1 MVDYSARYNQSIA
14 PKQRGRAIAQGFML
28 NSADE
33 AEAVLQSLFT
43 NKSYEEALAEIRQAY
58 ALYKEQNPAEAT
70 AYEIGGAVAPA
81 VGGLLAAPFTGGSS
95 TAAMTPLMSRVMLS
109 LGLKNPKTLM
119 QTLYQGLSTGAI
131 SGFAGGEG
139 GFMNRA
145 SEGIKGGVAGTA
157 FAGAVEAAG
166 ILAKPLTAGFLDATR
181 RRFGGR
187 VGGRVEAEIQQLVED
202 LGISSDEAVQQ
213 ILDGRVLADNK
224 TIAEAVR
231 GYRAG
236 AAAASDM
243 AERRLK
249 LRPQE
254 KQADLIADVTSYLGG
269 IPQDTGP
276 RLGAQGQQANIL
288 QQMTKTLSTLKDEAK
303 ALYNGPWAQ
312 QPVSDAV
319 YVQIRDLFPL
329 APRAFADVNE
339 ARRLNNLPEIVMKD
353 GQVVM
358 PNTISIKEAELI
370 RRALSDAKDAA
381 WDAKKGTVADAYDN
395 VEKQL
400 RAGIDNISDE
410 TRDARMKWNKMK
422 GMEDAFEAGKKF
434 WKATPDPDALE
445 TKMLELLAKGD
456 DDEIRAFRLGILTKL
471 RGQLRNQPTGT
482 AKKVTKDTTDMALA
496 FGIVFPEHAQ
506 GDVLSKMQNMIDSQE
521 AANIALQGSQSEITA
536 AWRQRSGKDI
546 GLADFGMDMVSIVGL
561 GMKIAE
567 RMKPDFSDFQRKQL
581 VDVLTSSD
589 PERIRNVLRDESG
602 MKNFVEMIRRI
613 IEQTQAGA
621 RRGGSQ
627 QIGQNPQ
634 EAVRRGIEFV
644 Q

>member
-1 MVDYSARYNQSIA
+1 MVDYSARYNQSTA

-58 ALYKEQNPAEAT
+58 ELYKQQNPNEAM
-70 AYEIGGAVAPA
+70 AYEVGGAVAPA
-81 VGGLLAAPFTGGSS
+81 AAGLLAAPFTGGSS
-95 TAAMTPLMSRVMLS
+95 AVAAGPIMSRVMLS

-131 SGFAGGEG
+131 SGFADAEG

-145 SEGIKGGVAGTA
+145 AEGIKGGVVGTA
-157 FAGAVEAAG
+157 FSGAVEAAG
-166 ILAKPLTAGFLDATR
+166 MLAKPTFAGFIDATR
-181 RRFGGR
+181 RRFGNR
-187 VGGRVEAEIQQLVED
+187 VGGRVEAEVQELVEE
-202 LGISSDEAVQQ
+202 LGISPDEAVQQ

-249 LRPQE
+249 LRPQQ
-254 KQADLIADVTSYLGG
+254 KQEDLIQDVSAYLGG
-269 IPQDTGP
+269 VAQDTGP
-276 RLGAQGQQANIL
+276 RLGNQGRQANIL
-288 QQMTKTLSTLKDEAK
+288 QQMTKTLSTLKEQSK
-303 ALYNGPWAQ
+303 ALYEGPWAD

-319 YVQIRDLFPL
+319 YAQIRDLFPL
-329 APRAFADVNE
+329 APRAFKDVNE
-339 ARRLNNLPEIVMKD
+339 VRRLENLPQIEMKD

-358 PNTISIKEAELI
+358 PNTISIKEAEII

-381 WDAKKGTVADAYDN
+381 WDAKKGTVADAYER
-395 VEKQL
+395 VEAQL

-410 TRDARMKWNKMK
+410 TRQARAKWSEMKSMDK
-422 GMEDAFEAGKKF
+422 AFKDGQKY

-445 TKMLELLAKGD
+445 TVMLELMAKGD
-456 DDEIRAFRLGILTKL
+456 EEALRAFRLGVLTKL

-482 AKKVTKDTTDMALA
+482 AKKITKDTTDMSLA
-496 FGIVFPEHAQ
+496 FSIVFPELAQ
-506 GDVLSKMQNMIDSQE
+506 TDIKKQMQTLVDSQE

-536 AWRQRSGKDI
+536 AWRQRRGKDI

-567 RMKPDFSDFQRKQL
+567 RMKPDFSDFERKQL

-589 PERIRNVLRDESG
+589 PQQIRNVLRDDSG
-602 MKNFVEMIRRI
+602 MRKFVDMIKKI
-613 IEQTQAGA
+613 IEQSQAGA
-621 RRGGSQ
+621 RRAGSQ
-627 QIGQNPQ
+627 QFGQDPKG
-634 EAVRRGIEFV
+634 AVRRGIEFV